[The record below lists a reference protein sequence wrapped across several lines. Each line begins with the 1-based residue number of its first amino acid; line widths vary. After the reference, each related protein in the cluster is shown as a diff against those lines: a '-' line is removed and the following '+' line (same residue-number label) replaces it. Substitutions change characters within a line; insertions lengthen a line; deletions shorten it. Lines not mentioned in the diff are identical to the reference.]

1 MFRASEA
8 VGWFLRVVTAAV
20 LLAAFAPAGPRV
32 VFDGPHQVS
41 TRDRHLCAHT
51 RLIDEVEEWKIQR
64 TLELVREMGAA
75 TIVEFFPWAYLEP
88 QEGVYAW
95 EQADRIISHAHDQG
109 IRVIARLGMVPRW
122 AQTPTS
128 SSPQDST
135 PATLNTLPIEAYPRF
150 AAFASAFAA
159 RYADRVD
166 HYIIWNEP
174 NLAFEWGYAA
184 VDPARYLDLLRIVY
198 PALHDADSSAVV
210 LAGALAPTL
219 EPPGS
224 PHGLNDLIFLEQLY
238 ASGAADF
245 FDALA
250 VHTYGFTFPAQ
261 RPPDPDE
268 LNFRRVEL
276 LRAIMEH
283 YGDVNSPVFITE
295 TGWNDDPRWDKA
307 VSPAE
312 RSAQTLA
319 ALQIAETWPWLETL
333 CLWVFRTPT
342 WLNTYQDRFALVT
355 PNFDRSPVYEVIRA
369 YSGGRSFDERL
380 WLPAPR

>member
-1 MFRASEA
+1 M
-8 VGWFLRVVTAAV
+8 
-20 LLAAFAPAGPRV
+20 
-32 VFDGPHQVS
+32 
-41 TRDRHLCAHT
+41 
-51 RLIDEVEEWKIQR
+51 IDEVEEWKIQR

-95 EQADRIISHAHDQG
+95 EQADRIISHAQDQG

-122 AQTPTS
+122 AQMPTS
-128 SSPQDST
+128 SPPQDST

-150 AAFASAFAA
+150 AAFAAAFAA
-159 RYADRVD
+159 RYADRID
-166 HYIIWNEP
+166 QYIIWNEP

-276 LRAIMEH
+276 LRAIMER
-283 YGDVNSPVFITE
+283 YGDVNTPVFITE